1 MLPPEA
7 WRILL
12 GRGRLF
18 RGHLLVFGGA
28 KHVGEGAWFEAW
40 DGRKLSREG
49 AMRLC
54 EEAVSALEE
63 ELWCISVGLTA
74 REMDVLHLVAD
85 TEQAL
90 RLPTDLC

>member
-1 MLPPEA
+1 MLHGFA
-7 WRILL
+7 ATAATIRQ
-12 GRGRLF
+12 
-18 RGHLLVFGGA
+18 
-28 KHVGEGAWFEAW
+28 HVGEGAWFEAW